1 MEIICAHISDFTYR
15 TRIPNMIGIRT
26 WEKSR
31 EFNWEGRKMVD
42 PKTEALKTLSRL
54 QKGLV

>member
-42 PKTEALKTLSRL
+42 PKTEALKTLSR
-54 QKGLV
+54 